1 MFEIA
6 KKELFVKSDNFIVSD
21 GLLALKELVEN
32 NLKYDLVLLDIYG

>member
-21 GLLALKELVEN
+21 ALIALKELVEN